1 MSLLLTFV
9 SLAALLVISH
19 GPRVELKFIG
29 FNPILPELNT
39 PQRKF
44 NFRVKPFLT
53 LTNIYTC
60 MNMANR
66 RNRSGRKRKAPKDW
80 AKDHPDESEALA

>member
-1 MSLLLTFV
+1 
-9 SLAALLVISH
+9 
-19 GPRVELKFIG
+19 
-29 FNPILPELNT
+29 
-39 PQRKF
+39 
-44 NFRVKPFLT
+44 
-53 LTNIYTC
+53 